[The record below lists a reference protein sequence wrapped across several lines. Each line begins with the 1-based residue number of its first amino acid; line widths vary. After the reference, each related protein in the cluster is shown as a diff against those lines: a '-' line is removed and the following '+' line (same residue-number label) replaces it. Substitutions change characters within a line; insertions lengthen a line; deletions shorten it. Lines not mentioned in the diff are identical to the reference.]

1 MVMDGLCIVCGK
13 ILGEYD
19 NLFDH
24 LIGKDTRMMDSSHS
38 FYEKR
43 VKDSN
48 FRDPCFC
55 GGAIEIFGS
64 HPNNFEAS
72 CQKCGFIWAED

>member
-1 MVMDGLCIVCGK
+1 MEGLCIVCGK

-19 NLFDH
+19 NLFEH

-38 FYEKR
+38 WYEKR
-43 VKDSN
+43 VKDGE

-55 GGAIEIFGS
+55 GGKIITTGLYPWNWQVVCE
-64 HPNNFEAS
+64 
-72 CQKCGFIWAED
+72 KCGYIWAED